1 MISPPGRR
9 YPPARLR
16 ERREAATAAA
26 STDPPTHLLGPS
38 RGSMIAGE
46 SPTRT
51 GLAASLRD
59 NQHGLQTGPVRVT
72 NGIGSPETHPFFY
85 AGKEACA

>member
-1 MISPPGRR
+1 MISPPGRC

-16 ERREAATAAA
+16 ERRDATTVA
-26 STDPPTHLLGPS
+26 SIDLPAPLLGPF
-38 RGSMIAGE
+38 RGSMIARA
-46 SPTRT
+46 SLTRT

-59 NQHGLQTGPVRVT
+59 NQHGLQTGPVHAI
-72 NGIGSPETHPFFY
+72 NQIGSLEPHPFFY